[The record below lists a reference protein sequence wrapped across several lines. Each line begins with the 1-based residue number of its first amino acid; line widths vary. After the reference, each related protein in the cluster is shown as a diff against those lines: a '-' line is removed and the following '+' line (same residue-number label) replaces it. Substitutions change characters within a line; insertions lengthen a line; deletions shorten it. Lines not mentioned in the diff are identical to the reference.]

1 MSVFREKSF
10 RNRDFPLQ
18 VSYKLLIFAARTIR
32 KELDMTTLLMILGGC
47 VIGLVIG
54 LMDPAPPKKPRKPKK
69 KNFFVRMGEGDVT
82 YPGYT
87 VHND

>member
-1 MSVFREKSF
+1 
-10 RNRDFPLQ
+10 
-18 VSYKLLIFAARTIR
+18 
-32 KELDMTTLLMILGGC
+32 MTTLLMILGGC

>member
-1 MSVFREKSF
+1 
-10 RNRDFPLQ
+10 
-18 VSYKLLIFAARTIR
+18 
-32 KELDMTTLLMILGGC
+32 MTTLLMILAAIA
-47 VIGLVIG
+47 IGLGMG
-54 LMDPAPPKKPRKPKK
+54 LMNPESTKPKKPWKPKK

>member
-1 MSVFREKSF
+1 MVYFG
-10 RNRDFPLQ
+10 
-18 VSYKLLIFAARTIR
+18 IIIT
-32 KELDMTTLLMILGGC
+32 GC
-47 VIGLVIG
+47 IIGLVVG
-54 LMDPAPPKKPRKPKK
+54 LMSDEKPKKKPWKRK

>member
-1 MSVFREKSF
+1 MKKR
-10 RNRDFPLQ
+10 
-18 VSYKLLIFAARTIR
+18 R
-32 KELDMTTLLMILGGC
+32 KELDMTTLLIIIGSVVTTALLLG
-47 VIGLVIG
+47 I
-54 LMDPAPPKKPRKPKK
+54 PKSSKSKKPWRPKK

>member
-1 MSVFREKSF
+1 M
-10 RNRDFPLQ
+10 
-18 VSYKLLIFAARTIR
+18 IF
-32 KELDMTTLLMILGGC
+32 GGC
-47 VIGLVIG
+47 LIGLFVG
-54 LMDPAPPKKPRKPKK
+54 LMDPGKPTSRTRKPKK

>member
-1 MSVFREKSF
+1 
-10 RNRDFPLQ
+10 
-18 VSYKLLIFAARTIR
+18 
-32 KELDMTTLLMILGGC
+32 MTMF
-47 VIGLVIG
+47 LVIITITCIAAVILDHVSG
-54 LMDPAPPKKPRKPKK
+54 MDRKPTSRPRKPKK

>member
-1 MSVFREKSF
+1 
-10 RNRDFPLQ
+10 
-18 VSYKLLIFAARTIR
+18 
-32 KELDMTTLLMILGGC
+32 MTTILIGA
-47 VIGLVIG
+47 VIGLVFG
-54 LMDPAPPKKPRKPKK
+54 LAFGNNKSEPKGWKPKK